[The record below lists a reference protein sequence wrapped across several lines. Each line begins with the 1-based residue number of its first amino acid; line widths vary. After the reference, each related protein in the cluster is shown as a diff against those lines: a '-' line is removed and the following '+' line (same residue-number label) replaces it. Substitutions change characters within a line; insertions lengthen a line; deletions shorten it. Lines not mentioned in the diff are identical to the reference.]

1 MKLFKVYV
9 IDDTEEYLELV
20 VARNKQEAVNIVKN
34 LEQWNCVM
42 YMSVEEVK
50 EVDGYKIILQPI
62 DTKEDW
68 LWQKQKYLK
77 ILTEK

>member
-20 VARNKQEAVNIVKN
+20 VARNKQEAVNMVNN
-34 LEQWNCVM
+34 LEQWSCIV

-50 EVDGYKIILQPI
+50 EVDGYKIILQLI
-62 DTKEDW
+62 DIEED
-68 LWQKQKYLK
+68 
-77 ILTEK
+77 

>member
-20 VARNKQEAVNIVKN
+20 VAKNKQEAMNIVKN
-34 LEQWNCVM
+34 LEQWSCIV

-62 DTKEDW
+62 DIEED
-68 LWQKQKYLK
+68 
-77 ILTEK
+77 

>member
-20 VARNKQEAVNIVKN
+20 AAKNKQEAANIVKN

-50 EVDGYKIILQPI
+50 EIDGYKIILQPI
-62 DTKEDW
+62 EVKED
-68 LWQKQKYLK
+68 
-77 ILTEK
+77 

>member
-20 VARNKQEAVNIVKN
+20 VAKNKQEAMNIAKN

-62 DTKEDW
+62 DIKED
-68 LWQKQKYLK
+68 
-77 ILTEK
+77 

>member
-1 MKLFKVYV
+1 MYV

-20 VARNKQEAVNIVKN
+20 VARNKQEAANIVKN
-34 LEQWNCVM
+34 LEQWSCIV

-62 DTKEDW
+62 DIEED
-68 LWQKQKYLK
+68 
-77 ILTEK
+77 

>member
-9 IDDTEEYLELV
+9 IDDTEEYLELI
-20 VARNKQEAVNIVKN
+20 VAKNKQEAINTAKN

-42 YMSVEEVK
+42 HMSVEEVK

-62 DTKEDW
+62 DIKED
-68 LWQKQKYLK
+68 
-77 ILTEK
+77 

>member
-20 VARNKQEAVNIVKN
+20 VARNKQEAVNMVKN

-62 DTKEDW
+62 DIEED
-68 LWQKQKYLK
+68 
-77 ILTEK
+77 

>member
-20 VARNKQEAVNIVKN
+20 VAKNKQEAVNMVKN
-34 LEQWNCVM
+34 LEQWSCIV

-62 DTKEDW
+62 DIEED
-68 LWQKQKYLK
+68 
-77 ILTEK
+77 

>member
-20 VARNKQEAVNIVKN
+20 VAKNKQEAMNIAKN
-34 LEQWNCVM
+34 LEQWSCIV
-42 YMSVEEVK
+42 YMSAEEVK

-62 DTKEDW
+62 DIKED
-68 LWQKQKYLK
+68 
-77 ILTEK
+77 

>member
-9 IDDTEEYLELV
+9 IDDTEEYSELV
-20 VARNKQEAVNIVKN
+20 VAKNKQEAMNIAKN

-50 EVDGYKIILQPI
+50 EIDGYKIILQPI
-62 DTKEDW
+62 DIEED
-68 LWQKQKYLK
+68 
-77 ILTEK
+77 

>member
-20 VARNKQEAVNIVKN
+20 VAKNKQEAANIVKN

-62 DTKEDW
+62 DIEED
-68 LWQKQKYLK
+68 
-77 ILTEK
+77 

>member
-20 VARNKQEAVNIVKN
+20 VAKNKQEAMNIVKN
-34 LEQWNCVM
+34 LEQWSCIV

-62 DTKEDW
+62 DIKED
-68 LWQKQKYLK
+68 
-77 ILTEK
+77 

>member
-20 VARNKQEAVNIVKN
+20 VAKNKQEAMNIAKN
-34 LEQWNCVM
+34 LEQWWCIV

-50 EVDGYKIILQPI
+50 EIDGYKIKLQPI
-62 DTKEDW
+62 DIEED
-68 LWQKQKYLK
+68 
-77 ILTEK
+77 

>member
-20 VARNKQEAVNIVKN
+20 VAKNKQEAMNIAKN
-34 LEQWNCVM
+34 LEQWNCIV

-62 DTKEDW
+62 DIKED
-68 LWQKQKYLK
+68 
-77 ILTEK
+77 

>member
-20 VARNKQEAVNIVKN
+20 VAKNKQEAVNITKN
-34 LEQWNCVM
+34 LEQWSCIM
-42 YMSVEEVK
+42 YMNVEEVK

-62 DTKEDW
+62 DIE
-68 LWQKQKYLK
+68 
-77 ILTEK
+77 EG

>member
-20 VARNKQEAVNIVKN
+20 VARNKQEAVNMVKN
-34 LEQWNCVM
+34 LEQWNCIV
-42 YMSVEEVK
+42 YMNVEEVK

-62 DTKEDW
+62 DIEED
-68 LWQKQKYLK
+68 
-77 ILTEK
+77 

>member
-20 VARNKQEAVNIVKN
+20 VAKNKQEAMNIVKN
-34 LEQWNCVM
+34 LEQWSCVM

-62 DTKEDW
+62 DIEEDW
-68 LWQKQKYLK
+68 LWQK
-77 ILTEK
+77 

>member
-20 VARNKQEAVNIVKN
+20 VAKNKQEAMNIAKN
-34 LEQWNCVM
+34 LEQWSCIV

-62 DTKEDW
+62 DIEEDW
-68 LWQKQKYLK
+68 LWQK
-77 ILTEK
+77 

>member
-20 VARNKQEAVNIVKN
+20 VAKNKQEAINITKN
-34 LEQWNCVM
+34 LEQWSCIV

-62 DTKEDW
+62 DNEED
-68 LWQKQKYLK
+68 
-77 ILTEK
+77 

>member
-9 IDDTEEYLELV
+9 IDDTEEYLELI
-20 VARNKQEAVNIVKN
+20 VAKNKQEAMNIAKN
-34 LEQWNCVM
+34 LEQWSCIV

-62 DTKEDW
+62 DAKED
-68 LWQKQKYLK
+68 
-77 ILTEK
+77 

>member
-62 DTKEDW
+62 DIKED
-68 LWQKQKYLK
+68 
-77 ILTEK
+77 

>member
-20 VARNKQEAVNIVKN
+20 VAKNKQEAMNIAKN
-34 LEQWNCVM
+34 LEQWSCIV

-62 DTKEDW
+62 DVKED
-68 LWQKQKYLK
+68 
-77 ILTEK
+77 

>member
-20 VARNKQEAVNIVKN
+20 IAKNKQEAMNIAKN
-34 LEQWNCVM
+34 LEQWSCIV

-50 EVDGYKIILQPI
+50 EIDGYKIILQPMNI
-62 DTKEDW
+62 KED
-68 LWQKQKYLK
+68 
-77 ILTEK
+77 

>member
-20 VARNKQEAVNIVKN
+20 VARNKQEAMNIAKN
-34 LEQWNCVM
+34 LEQWNCIV

-62 DTKEDW
+62 DIKED
-68 LWQKQKYLK
+68 
-77 ILTEK
+77 

>member
-1 MKLFKVYV
+1 MKLFKVYI

-20 VARNKQEAVNIVKN
+20 VAKNKQEAMNIAKN
-34 LEQWNCVM
+34 LEQWSCIV

-62 DTKEDW
+62 DIEED
-68 LWQKQKYLK
+68 
-77 ILTEK
+77 

>member
-20 VARNKQEAVNIVKN
+20 VAKNKQEAMNIAKN

-42 YMSVEEVK
+42 YMSIEEVK
-50 EVDGYKIILQPI
+50 EIDGYKIILQPI
-62 DTKEDW
+62 DIEED
-68 LWQKQKYLK
+68 
-77 ILTEK
+77 

>member
-9 IDDTEEYLELV
+9 IDDTVEYLELV
-20 VARNKQEAVNIVKN
+20 VAKNKQEAMNIVKN
-34 LEQWNCVM
+34 LEQWSCIV

-62 DTKEDW
+62 DIE
-68 LWQKQKYLK
+68 
-77 ILTEK
+77 EN

>member
-20 VARNKQEAVNIVKN
+20 VARNKQEAANIVKN
-34 LEQWNCVM
+34 LEQWSCIV

-62 DTKEDW
+62 DIKEDW
-68 LWQKQKYLK
+68 LWQK
-77 ILTEK
+77 

>member
-20 VARNKQEAVNIVKN
+20 VAKNKQEAMNIAKN

-50 EVDGYKIILQPI
+50 EIDGYKIILQPI
-62 DTKEDW
+62 DIKEDW
-68 LWQKQKYLK
+68 LWQK
-77 ILTEK
+77 

>member
-20 VARNKQEAVNIVKN
+20 VAKNKQEAMNIAKN
-34 LEQWNCVM
+34 LEQWSCIV

-50 EVDGYKIILQPI
+50 EVGGYKIILQPI
-62 DTKEDW
+62 DIEEDW
-68 LWQKQKYLK
+68 LWQK
-77 ILTEK
+77 

>member
-34 LEQWNCVM
+34 LEQWSCIV

-62 DTKEDW
+62 DIEEYW
-68 LWQKQKYLK
+68 LWQK
-77 ILTEK
+77 

>member
-20 VARNKQEAVNIVKN
+20 VAKNKQEAVNMVKN
-34 LEQWNCVM
+34 LEQWNCIIC
-42 YMSVEEVK
+42 MSVEEVK

-62 DTKEDW
+62 DIKED
-68 LWQKQKYLK
+68 
-77 ILTEK
+77 

>member
-20 VARNKQEAVNIVKN
+20 VAKNKQEAMNIAKN
-34 LEQWNCVM
+34 LEQWSCIV
-42 YMSVEEVK
+42 YMSVEEIK

-62 DTKEDW
+62 DIEED
-68 LWQKQKYLK
+68 
-77 ILTEK
+77 

>member
-9 IDDTEEYLELV
+9 IDDTEEYSELV
-20 VARNKQEAVNIVKN
+20 VAKNKQEAMNIAKN
-34 LEQWNCVM
+34 LEQWSCIV

-62 DTKEDW
+62 DIKED
-68 LWQKQKYLK
+68 
-77 ILTEK
+77 

>member
-20 VARNKQEAVNIVKN
+20 VAKNKQEAMNIIKN
-34 LEQWNCVM
+34 LEQWSCIV
-42 YMSVEEVK
+42 YMRVEEVK

-62 DTKEDW
+62 DIEEDW
-68 LWQKQKYLK
+68 LWQK
-77 ILTEK
+77 